1 MYGAADEKSAWHRV
15 GTACVN
21 SLPLALW
28 LGFIRAYP
36 AFLIV
41 TLPSSAVPLITNPPP
56 PAHFQAAVFS
66 LQTALSQLSKP
77 NRGLAGGGP
86 NVVVQVKS
94 PSCHPTLVCFE
105 NEWQPEESPGKL
117 PKDHWVCLIWDRA
130 SKSLLLSDFQG
141 NVKAFFFAEFFFSVK
156 FTAGQLNP
164 QC

>member
-41 TLPSSAVPLITNPPP
+41 TLPSSAAPLITNPPP
-56 PAHFQAAVFS
+56 PAHLQAAVFS
-66 LQTALSQLSKP
+66 LQIALSWLSKP

-94 PSCHPTLVCFE
+94 PSCHPTLPCLG
-105 NEWQPEESPGKL
+105 NE
-117 PKDHWVCLIWDRA
+117 
-130 SKSLLLSDFQG
+130 
-141 NVKAFFFAEFFFSVK
+141 
-156 FTAGQLNP
+156 
-164 QC
+164 

>member
-105 NEWQPEESPGKL
+105 NEWLSQKRVQASYPKIIGFASFETEPPSLFCSQISKGMWKL
-117 PKDHWVCLIWDRA
+117 FF
-130 SKSLLLSDFQG
+130 LLS
-141 NVKAFFFAEFFFSVK
+141 FSS
-156 FTAGQLNP
+156 Q
-164 QC
+164 